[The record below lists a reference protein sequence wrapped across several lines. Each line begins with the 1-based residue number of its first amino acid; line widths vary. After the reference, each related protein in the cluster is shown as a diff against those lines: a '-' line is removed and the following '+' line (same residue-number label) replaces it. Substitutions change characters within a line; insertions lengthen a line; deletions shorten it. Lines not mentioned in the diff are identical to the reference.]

1 MGLRSKI
8 MGRQLIENL
17 PRTKLI
23 YNQYTLTGNTARA
36 HNLIYTVPTGK
47 KALINFKYATVGKVN
62 TGSIRTFAIQ
72 LAAQKY
78 SSSPKLHSIIAVG
91 KYSFQSSASDGQMI
105 TLRNPHDYLESSIG
119 ATFSVGAYNQ
129 GWWGSGQAKYMQNAY
144 NSSDNSLQGQ
154 SSNDQFSPQQYN
166 SNSDP
171 WNGSQNSAAAVDA
184 QKDFILEAGEELYY
198 FYRVEN
204 YSSYQSGQRTDVM
217 VEVKEIEGFA

>member
-23 YNQYTLTGNTARA
+23 YNQYTLNANTSRA

-62 TGSIRTFAIQ
+62 TGTIQTFAIQ

-78 SSSPKLHSIIAVG
+78 ASSPRLHSIIAVG
-91 KYSFQSSASDGQMI
+91 KYSFNSSASDGQMI

-119 ATFSVGAYNQ
+119 ANYSVGAYNQ

-144 NSSDNSLQGQ
+144 ISSDNSPNGG
-154 SSNDQFSPQQYN
+154 SSNDMFSAQQYE

-171 WNGSQNSAAAVDA
+171 WSGSQNSAAQVDA
-184 QKDFILEAGEELYY
+184 QKDFIMEAGEELYY
-198 FYRVEN
+198 FYRVQN